1 MAASRPCAQSMVLVV
16 SSGLSDAPS
25 EVIVVL
31 LDYLDDFP
39 TLACFSSA
47 CFRIWAHATPSLLI
61 YESAQTIQQD
71 FIEAWMA
78 DYEEEYYTRNEEYY
92 PDDWPSWYYDAGLL
106 VDWQGVL
113 SAETRLP

>member
-1 MAASRPCAQSMVLVV
+1 MVLVV
-16 SSGLSDAPS
+16 SS
-25 EVIVVL
+25 V
-31 LDYLDDFP
+31 YL
-39 TLACFSSA
+39 TL
-47 CFRIWAHATPSLLI
+47 HPKLI

-113 SAETRLP
+113 SAETRLS